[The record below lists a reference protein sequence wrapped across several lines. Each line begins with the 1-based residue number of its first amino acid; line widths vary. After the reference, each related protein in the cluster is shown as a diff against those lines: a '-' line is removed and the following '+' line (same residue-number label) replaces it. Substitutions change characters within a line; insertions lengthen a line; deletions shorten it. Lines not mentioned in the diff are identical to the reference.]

1 MFINWFDIPFVDS
14 LQKVSNIDQSYLL
27 LSANLVPL

>member
-14 LQKVSNIDQSYLL
+14 LQKVSNINQAYLL